1 MLAAWVPVLV
11 ASWRRLHGLPVDGPW
26 GEADLD
32 RAAREVARFSAGPE
46 GIRALVG
53 RPYLEDD
60 ALMAAYLLHWWPTS
74 YRQTASLLARMPGL
88 VAPGTRVL
96 DLGCGPGP
104 VSAAVRDVGA
114 WVEGADH
121 TPNARRVYEAML
133 GARAWP
139 RDLRAGPPPNAPAV
153 DIVWAGHVL
162 HELHPPSRDAVH
174 RRVEVVSAWMAGCA
188 PAGRFVLVE
197 PATRSSNAEVLALR
211 DALAQAGWTME
222 GPCLMNAPCPLR
234 PTGSA
239 CHATVSSVE
248 PPLLSAIAR
257 RAALPRG
264 EVGFSWLVARP
275 PGAPAAGARAGW
287 RVVSEPMTNRAGRIR
302 RVVCGPSGRS
312 TLSTPAALQAP
323 WRPMWDGL
331 TRGDLVAVEGAEVR
345 EGGLGLIDASRLQL
359 LAFEAR

>member
-1 MLAAWVPVLV
+1 MLAAWVPMLV
-11 ASWRRLHGLPVDGPW
+11 ASWRRLHGLSAEEPW
-26 GEADLD
+26 GEADLE

-88 VAPGTRVL
+88 VGPGTRVL

-104 VSAAVRDVGA
+104 VSAALLVVGA

-139 RDLRAGPPPNAPAV
+139 RDLRAGPPADAPKV
-153 DIVWAGHVL
+153 DGVWAGPVL
-162 HELHPPSRDAVH
+162 HELHPPSRDAVL

-188 PAGRFVLVE
+188 PEGRFVLVE
-197 PATRSSNAEVLALR
+197 PATRANNAEVLALR
-211 DALAQAGWTME
+211 DALATAGWTLE
-222 GPCLMNAPCPLR
+222 GPCLTNAPCPLR
-234 PTGSA
+234 PIGAA
-239 CHATVSSVE
+239 CHATVVRPE

-257 RAALPRG
+257 RAALPRA

-275 PGAPAAGARAGW
+275 PGVTSERSREGF
-287 RVVSEPMTNRAGRIR
+287 RVVSEPMTNRAGRTR
-302 RVVCGPSGRS
+302 RVVCGPQGRA
-312 TLSTPAALQAP
+312 TLSTPSSLDAP
-323 WRPMWDGL
+323 WRATWDAL
-331 TRGDLVAVEGAEVR
+331 SRGDVVAVQGAEAR
-345 EGGLGLIDASRLQL
+345 EGGLGLVASSRLQT
-359 LAFEAR
+359 LAAESR